1 MELKFEHVDLTYQPG
16 SPMEEVALVDISF
29 ELKENSFTALVGH
42 TGSGKSTLLQNFN
55 ALLKPT
61 AGKISI
67 AGYEITP
74 ETTNKNLKELR
85 HKVGMV
91 FQFPENQLFE
101 ETVLRDIA
109 FGPKNFGVPEE
120 EANALA
126 ERWLKKVGL
135 PEEVAEQTTFD
146 LSGGQMRRVAIAG
159 VLASEPDVLLL
170 DEPAAGLD
178 PAGRSEMMK
187 IFTDYQKTGHT
198 VILITHNMDDVAYYA
213 DDVLV
218 LEQGRLLMHDTP
230 QKVFADRDWLR
241 EHHLD
246 EPIASNYASV
256 LEQKGYTFDQNPLTL
271 TDLTNAIKKN
281 LNKG

>member
-1 MELKFEHVDLTYQPG
+1 MDIKFEHVDFTY
-16 SPMEEVALVDISF
+16 SPNTPMAEKGLADVSF
-29 ELKENSFTALVGH
+29 SLRKNSFVAIIGH
-42 TGSGKSTLLQNFN
+42 TGSGKSTLIQHFN

-61 AGKISI
+61 NGTIKI
-67 AGYEITP
+67 AGFEINKD
-74 ETTNKNLKELR
+74 TTNKSLKKLR
-85 HKVGMV
+85 KQVGMV

-120 EANALA
+120 QAMELA
-126 ERWLKKVGL
+126 KTWLKRVGL
-135 PEEVAEQTTFD
+135 PEEVSEQTPFD

-178 PAGRSEMMK
+178 PRGRAEMMQ
-187 IFTDYQKTGHT
+187 IFTDYQKAGHT

-218 LEQGRLLMHDTP
+218 LEKGELLLHDTP
-230 QKVFADRDWLR
+230 AKVFAHRDWLK

-246 EPIASNYASV
+246 EPTASNYGRKLSG
-256 LEQKGYTFDQNPLTL
+256 KGFNFTENPLTL
-271 TDLTNAIKKN
+271 NELTNQILQN
-281 LNKG
+281 INKG

>member
-109 FGPKNFGVPEE
+109 FGPKNFGVPD
-120 EANALA
+120 
-126 ERWLKKVGL
+126 RKS
-135 PEEVAEQTTFD
+135 T
-146 LSGGQMRRVAIAG
+146 
-159 VLASEPDVLLL
+159 
-170 DEPAAGLD
+170 
-178 PAGRSEMMK
+178 
-187 IFTDYQKTGHT
+187 
-198 VILITHNMDDVAYYA
+198 
-213 DDVLV
+213 
-218 LEQGRLLMHDTP
+218 RLNSSH
-230 QKVFADRDWLR
+230 
-241 EHHLD
+241 
-246 EPIASNYASV
+246 
-256 LEQKGYTFDQNPLTL
+256 
-271 TDLTNAIKKN
+271 
-281 LNKG
+281 